1 MYINSAEAMTIL
13 SIAIS
18 STAITTEEVGKALR
32 KLATQLAAPATPGTA
47 ENSNQKQPFDFLEQ
61 NAYDSINQEQ
71 IVPLDNNNFL

>member
-13 SIAIS
+13 SNAIS
-18 STAITTEEVGKALR
+18 STAITAEEAGKALR
-32 KLATQLAAPATPGTA
+32 KLATWLAAPATPGTA
-47 ENSNQKQPFDFLEQ
+47 ENSNQKEPFDFLEQ